1 MQKINSLPPRSG
13 KTAKL
18 EQVIQKDMLNF
29 LEKNGILAIK
39 HNNIGIYARAGVPD
53 ILCCSNQGKF
63 IGIEVKR
70 PGEKP
75 KPIQQAFIDA
85 INKLNV
91 IIADDVELSRCF
103 KEHSDNIKNGLIP
116 IFLPYNNRYL
126 NALCKRGVLP
136 SFISKSKKLRIANY
150 LNCESH
156 LDCLREIVSKL

>member
-18 EQVIQKDMLNF
+18 EQDIQKDILNF

-75 KPIQQAFIDA
+75 KPIQQAFLDA
-85 INKLNV
+85 INKLNGV
-91 IIADDVELSRCF
+91 AFYAISAEDVQKEL
-103 KEHSDNIKNGLIP
+103 I
-116 IFLPYNNRYL
+116 
-126 NALCKRGVLP
+126 KRGVLND
-136 SFISKSKKLRIANY
+136 K
-150 LNCESH
+150 
-156 LDCLREIVSKL
+156 